1 MGSTKKKA
9 QALVACASSSFDA
22 DGGTGFFLMADG

>member
-9 QALVACASSSFDA
+9 QALAACAESSFDA
-22 DGGTGFFLMADG
+22 DCGTGFFLMADG

>member
-9 QALVACASSSFDA
+9 QALAACASFSFLA
-22 DGGTGFFLMADG
+22 LMLTAEPGFS